1 LRTTRKWKRSAAA
14 AAAILFA
21 SGAYGAH
28 PLNTE
33 DTGVQ
38 GRGKW
43 QLELNGERN
52 QDRVDNET
60 VRGAQAAA
68 VLSYGITDSTDLQA
82 GVNWQDL
89 GPERGAGDAVA
100 AVKWRFWER
109 DPWSLGLRAGV
120 TLPTGDEER
129 GLGTGRTTWSA
140 LLIGQYEGERWIFLS
155 HLGYRRNRNNSGDR
169 ESIREISGAMLYKAT
184 ENLKLALDAA
194 RTTNSDPASEQALR
208 QLVVGFIWSMTKDVD
223 LDAGIRRGNDPAVDK
238 AVMAGLTLRW

>member
-1 LRTTRKWKRSAAA
+1 LRTTTRWKRSAAA
-14 AAAILFA
+14 LTVLFA

-52 QDRVDNET
+52 HDRIDGET
-60 VRGAQAAA
+60 LRGAQAAA
-68 VLSYGITDSTDLQA
+68 VLSFGITDNVDLQV
-82 GVNWQDL
+82 GVNWQDI
-89 GPERGAGDAVA
+89 GFERGAGDAIA

-109 DPWSLGLRAGV
+109 APWSLGVRAGV

-129 GLGTGRTTWSA
+129 GLGNGRTTWDG

-155 HLGYRRNRNNSGDR
+155 HLGYRRNHNAVGDR
-169 ESIREISGAMLYKAT
+169 DSIREISGAVLYKAT
-184 ENLKLALDAA
+184 EGLKLLIDAT
-194 RTTNSDPASEQALR
+194 RTTNPDPASDQALR
-208 QLVVGFIWSMTKDVD
+208 QVVVGFIWSLTKDID
-223 LDAGIRRGNDPAVDK
+223 LDSGMRRGNDPAIDK
-238 AVMAGLTLRW
+238 ALMAGVTLRW